1 MSTWVATVHRDQG
14 TAGEPRPGHKQ
25 DSLQLIRHKSTTS
38 ESFKPK
44 LKFWLAGLLAA
55 APSVSTLLGHC
66 FNFLLNLLY
75 TLQNS
80 IGRGDRGFCFP
91 KYRFCMYLYL
101 TLTFPHIWINV
112 GGCVVLVC
120 SLRIFVSVCV
130 TANLQCCSVSTQR
143 YLYIYT

>member
-1 MSTWVATVHRDQG
+1 MVSSNVHLSCHGAVRCTG
-14 TAGEPRPGHKQ
+14 TAGEPRPGRKQ

-80 IGRGDRGFCFP
+80 IGRGTGAFVFQNIDFVFVFDINIP
-91 KYRFCMYLYL
+91 TYLDKCG
-101 TLTFPHIWINV
+101 WVCGV
-112 GGCVVLVC
+112 GVLITNIC
-120 SLRIFVSVCV
+120 
-130 TANLQCCSVSTQR
+130 QCLCNG
-143 YLYIYT
+143 

>member
-1 MSTWVATVHRDQG
+1 MQYSAQG

-38 ESFKPK
+38 DSFKPK

-80 IGRGDRGFCFP
+80 IGRGTGAFVFQNIDFVFVFDINIP
-91 KYRFCMYLYL
+91 TYLDKCG
-101 TLTFPHIWINV
+101 WVCGV
-112 GGCVVLVC
+112 GVLITNIC
-120 SLRIFVSVCV
+120 
-130 TANLQCCSVSTQR
+130 QCLCNG
-143 YLYIYT
+143 